1 MSREDTTRAKSSR
14 SHRRVRRLLVL
25 ALLASTIAAGP
36 AVGAPAATAKD
47 VEPLIRTGVG
57 TPVAIRLRSGFA
69 IAVRQA
75 RNLPACRALFEALGS
90 DAEKLLAA
98 TDYRAATREL
108 ESAFCSR
115 RAVATTHVGQ
125 PLTWL
130 CGTFSSL
137 GAHEAAAVVLHEALH
152 FGGMREKPATP
163 DARTSREINALV
175 VSRCRP

>member
-1 MSREDTTRAKSSR
+1 MSQEDTTGAQPHR
-14 SHRRVRRLLVL
+14 SPRWVRRLSV
-25 ALLASTIAAGP
+25 AGLLASTIAGGP
-36 AVGAPAATAKD
+36 ALGAPAATAKD
-47 VEPLIRTGVG
+47 VEPFIRAGVR

-75 RNLPACRALFEALGS
+75 RSLPACRALFEALGS

-137 GAHEAAAVVLHEALH
+137 GPHEAAAVVLHEALH
-152 FGGMREKPATP
+152 FGGMREKPGTP
-163 DARTSREINALV
+163 DALTSREINALV